1 MNKEELQELKL
12 KILKESK
19 LQNIKNYFPKMS
31 AYEYLYDCNKDR
43 VDCFALN
50 YLGRKITFKEFFEKI
65 DNTAKAYSEMGIKS
79 GDVVSMC
86 MLTTPEALISFY
98 ALNKMGVLVHLI
110 NIANSKEDIV
120 RHLKNTNSETF
131 VTLDIFYSND
141 MKEAMDQAGVTN
153 VVISSLSDSLPNVI
167 NGDKLKFAIVELVKK
182 KGNAVKIDDR
192 CKTWDE
198 IQNIGRNSNLVINS
212 NYIPNQ
218 SATIAYTSG
227 STGEAKAVVATN
239 EAINAMPVQMG
250 MTDQTF
256 APNDSI
262 FNTLPTWIYY
272 SLVNNIHDPLCL
284 GVSIDIDPLFDSK
297 KIDKR
302 LKQFKF
308 NHWNTIPAYVEDMV
322 NNKKVRRLD
331 LSHLKSITTGGDY
344 LTDQLQERANNLVRS
359 CNSDINVGQGYGAS
373 EILGSFGYTYDKE
386 STKGSVGKSLVGN
399 SFKIVSMEDNRILG
413 VNEIGEL
420 YLFSPTL
427 MKEYYKNPTA
437 TLESLVEDENGIV
450 WYKTGDL
457 AHFNENNE
465 IFIDGRIRR
474 IVMAKDDKGLPTKI
488 FPDKIKKIILKSG
501 FVEKCEII
509 TVDDDKYIK
518 KPIAFIVLKEGV
530 ELNLTVEKEIQ
541 NLCKNNLENYTLP
554 SEYKYVDSIPL
565 KPSLKPD
572 LDALEKQYAEEKSN
586 PKVKRIVRK

>member
-1 MNKEELQELKL
+1 MNKEELQDLKL
-12 KILKESK
+12 KILRESK
-19 LQNIKNYFPKMS
+19 LQNIKNYFPKMT
-31 AYEYLYDCNKDR
+31 AYEYLYDSNKDR
-43 VDCFALN
+43 LDSFALN

-65 DNTAKAYSEMGIKS
+65 DNTAKAYAQMGIKS
-79 GDVVSMC
+79 NDVVSMC
-86 MLTTPEALISFY
+86 MLTTPEALVSFY
-98 ALNKMGVLVHLI
+98 ALNKIGALVHLI

-120 RHLKNTNSETF
+120 KHLKNTDSKTF
-131 VTLDIFYSND
+131 ITLDIFYNSE
-141 MKEAMDQAGVTN
+141 MKNAMDKAGVMSII
-153 VVISSLSDSLPNVI
+153 VSSLSNSLPNVI

-182 KGNAVKIDDR
+182 KESAVKLDDR
-192 CKTWDE
+192 CITWDE
-198 IQNIGRNSNLVINS
+198 LQSIGQNSNLIINS

-284 GVSIDIDPLFDSK
+284 GVSVDIDPLFDSK

-322 NNKKVRRLD
+322 NCKKVRKLD

-344 LTDQLQERANNLVRS
+344 LTEQLQEKANSLIRG
-359 CNSDINVGQGYGAS
+359 CNSNINVGQGYGAS
-373 EILGSFGYTYDKE
+373 EILGSFGYTYEKN
-386 STKGSVGKSLVGN
+386 STTGSVGKALVGN
-399 SFKIVSMEDNRILG
+399 SFKIVDIENGKILG

-427 MKEYYKNPTA
+427 MKEYYKNTTA
-437 TLESLVEDENGIV
+437 TLESLIEDEDGIV

-488 FPDKIKKIILKSG
+488 FPDKIKKIILKSY

-518 KPIAFIVLKEGV
+518 KPIAFIVIKDGI
-530 ELNLTVEKEIQ
+530 ELNVKVENEIQ
-541 NLCKNNLENYTLP
+541 NLCKTNLENYTLP
-554 SEYKYVDSIPL
+554 AEYKFVDSIPL

-572 LDALEKQYAEEKSN
+572 LDALEKQYIEEKSN
-586 PKVKRIVRK
+586 QKIKRIVRK